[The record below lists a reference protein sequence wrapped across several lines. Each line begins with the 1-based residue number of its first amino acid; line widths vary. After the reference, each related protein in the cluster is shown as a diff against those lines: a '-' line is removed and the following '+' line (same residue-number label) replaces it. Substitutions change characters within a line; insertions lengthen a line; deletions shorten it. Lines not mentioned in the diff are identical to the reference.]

1 MPQFSFNKIY
11 APVFSTKART
21 IDIWGGRGRGGSH
34 FGTDY
39 FLFLITQP
47 IYFRGYFV
55 RQTFNDI
62 RDSLFRDFKDRI
74 ADNPTIDIN
83 DFHIQENEMKI
94 LYKPTGNLIIS
105 KGVKKDGQRTA
116 KMKSIAGATHVLI
129 EEADELGQEDYDQL
143 DLSLRTIKADKIQI
157 LRVFN
162 PPSKN
167 HWIWRDYTL
176 TESEITGYYD
186 AYPKSTADILSVFST
201 YHENIRNIQEST
213 ITKFEGFK
221 STNPE
226 YYYTT
231 VRGLISEGARG
242 RIYAGCKWKSITDE
256 FFEELD
262 LRGIYVLD
270 FGYSSDPNALAH
282 IKGHNQH
289 VYARELLYQTELDN
303 LELAKRLID
312 LGISIKDMIIAD
324 PGNGGDLRIAELRR
338 GWPNIEGYPDL
349 AKGFTIYPTIK
360 GQDSINTGIGM
371 VKSSIVHWTESSK
384 NAWKEYQEYKWAL
397 DKDKNPTDTPVD
409 KDNHLMD
416 DLRYYH
422 LCKGRLF

>member
-11 APVFSTKART
+11 APVFSTQART

-47 IYFRGYFV
+47 NYFRGYFV
-55 RQTFNDI
+55 RQVFADI

-74 ADNPTIDIN
+74 ADNPTLDIN
-83 DFHIQENEMKI
+83 DFHIQDNEMRI
-94 LYKPTGNLIIS
+94 MYKPTGNIIMT

-143 DLSLRTIKADKIQI
+143 DLSLRTTKSEKIQI

-176 TESEITGYYD
+176 TESDISGYYF
-186 AYPKSTADILSVFST
+186 AKPKSTADIISIFST
-201 YHENIRNIQEST
+201 YHQNIQNIQSST
-213 ITKFEGFK
+213 IAKFEGFK
-221 STNPE
+221 ESNPE

-231 VRGLISEGARG
+231 VQGLISEGSKG
-242 RIYAGCKWKSITDE
+242 RIYAGSKWKSITDQY
-256 FFEELD
+256 FEALEE
-262 LRGIYVLD
+262 RSIYCLD
-270 FGYSSDPNALAH
+270 FGYSSDPNALAE
-282 IKGHNQH
+282 IKGHGQY
-289 VYARELLYQTELDN
+289 VYARELLYQNELDN
-303 LELAKRLID
+303 LDLAKKIID
-312 LGISIKDMIIAD
+312 FGITINDTIIAD
-324 PGNGGDLRIAELRR
+324 PGSGGDLRIAELRR
-338 GWPNIEGYPDL
+338 GWTNIEGYPQL
-349 AKGFTIYPTIK
+349 ANGFTIYPTIK
-360 GQDSINTGIGM
+360 GQGSINTGISM
-371 VKSSIVHWTESSK
+371 VKSSIVHWTETSN
-384 NAWKEYQEYKWAL
+384 NAWNEYQEYKWAL

-409 KDNHLMD
+409 KNNHLMD
-416 DLRYYH
+416 CIRYYH